1 MPVKSITFHPK
12 ALAFIR
18 AQSPAIKQEV
28 GEALRDVQKG
38 ISLGLPLSKP
48 MSTVASGA
56 HELRVRSAT
65 TAVRVF
71 YFVKLADTIMVFH
84 GFQKKTQKT
93 PAQEIT
99 VGQQRLQEV
108 LHGHV

>member
-18 AQSPAIKQEV
+18 AQSPTIKREI

-38 ISLGLPLSKP
+38 IGLGLPLSRP
-48 MSTVASGA
+48 MPTMATGT
-56 HELRVRSAT
+56 HELRIRNPT

-71 YFVKLADTIMVFH
+71 YFVKLADTIVVFH
-84 GFQKKTQKT
+84 GFQKKTKKT
-93 PAQEIT
+93 PTHEIA
-99 VGQQRLQEV
+99 VGQQRLKEV
-108 LHGHV
+108 LDGHA

>member
-1 MPVKSITFHPK
+1 MKSITFHPK

-18 AQSPAIKQEV
+18 GQSPTIKQEI
-28 GEALRDVQKG
+28 GEALRDIQKG
-38 ISLGLPLSKP
+38 ISIGLPLSRP
-48 MSTVASGA
+48 MPTVASGV
-56 HELRVRSAT
+56 HELRIRSTT

-71 YFVKLADTIMVFH
+71 YFVKVADTIMVFH

-93 PAQEIT
+93 PAHEIA

-108 LHGHV
+108 LDGYA

>member
-1 MPVKSITFHPK
+1 MP
-12 ALAFIR
+12 R
-18 AQSPAIKQEV
+18 
-28 GEALRDVQKG
+28 
-38 ISLGLPLSKP
+38 
-48 MSTVASGA
+48 VASGV

-65 TAVRVF
+65 TVVRVF

-93 PAQEIT
+93 PAHEI
-99 VGQQRLQEV
+99 VLGQQRLQEV